1 MERKRGREETEEEEE
16 EEEEEEGGSAAP
28 PAPAQRPAPFPPLPL
43 PLPMLL
49 QPLWLLTLPV
59 QLPCV
64 LDHECKYVATSALEL
79 SRHIWRHWHTAQLGH
94 PIWYAWSDTPTAVGN
109 GPLMGPACA
118 GGGALPGEADP
129 PSGALGSDLDSVT
142 SAQSWGAVAAQ
153 PSPDNP

>member
-16 EEEEEEGGSAAP
+16 AAAP
-28 PAPAQRPAPFPPLPL
+28 PSPAQRPAPYPPLPL

-109 GPLMGPACA
+109 GPLMGPASA
-118 GGGALPGEADP
+118 EGGAQPGEAGP
-129 PSGALGSDLDSVT
+129 LGSDLDSLPT
-142 SAQSWGAVAAQ
+142 CAQAWGAAAAQ
-153 PSPDNP
+153 PAPDNP

>member
-16 EEEEEEGGSAAP
+16 AAAP
-28 PAPAQRPAPFPPLPL
+28 PSPAQRPAPYPPLPL

-109 GPLMGPACA
+109 GPLMGPAGA
-118 GGGALPGEADP
+118 GSLATVINAAMSNKPRMETMKAFFGDTGEGIGRAH
-129 PSGALGSDLDSVT
+129 V
-142 SAQSWGAVAAQ
+142 
-153 PSPDNP
+153 